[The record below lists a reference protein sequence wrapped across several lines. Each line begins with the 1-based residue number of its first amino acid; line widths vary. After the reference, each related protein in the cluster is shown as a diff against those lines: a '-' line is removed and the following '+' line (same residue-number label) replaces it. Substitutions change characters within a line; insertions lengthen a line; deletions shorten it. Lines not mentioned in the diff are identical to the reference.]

1 MGSIEFDVMQSLLSL
16 SSVDLDFILFSQDEK
31 DAVRSVDLLYRRVGG
46 LRVLTLLFINKFL
59 A

>member
-1 MGSIEFDVMQSLLSL
+1 MDSIEFDVMQSLLSL
-16 SSVDLDFILFSQDEK
+16 SSVDLDFVLFSQDEK

>member
-31 DAVRSVDLLYRRVGG
+31 DAVRSVDLLY
-46 LRVLTLLFINKFL
+46 
-59 A
+59 

>member
-16 SSVDLDFILFSQDEK
+16 SSVDLDFVLFSQDEK